1 MDYLILSGDRMLKE
15 VLQVYEA
22 KDTTKT
28 TIGDTWKDVCLL
40 NYFQIGDTIHFKF
53 DPEDNNQRC
62 HVFKLSK

>member
-28 TIGDTWKDVCLL
+28 TIGDTWKDVCHL
-40 NYFQIGDTIHFKF
+40 NFFVIGDTIRFKF
-53 DPEDNNQRC
+53 DLNDNNQRC
-62 HVFKLSK
+62 HVFKISN